1 MSSWTRSP
9 CHPSAC
15 PVLSVSLTE
24 SFLSFKKSLKYNYFW
39 NKYLK
44 DRDHILFHF
53 EFLAILLCTTN
64 TQQLFTDWLNDYM
77 ENEFPTLQ
85 NDLLVILLGAR
96 KMLNLCFSIN
106 CKQGYLNILFPKNIL
121 KVNQANTCLNG
132 SILTIHTCVSL
143 SYFSLHLTLRRPFI
157 WLPISSACGSG
168 WHTAAPVTSA
178 ATVAAIGLLLTVICY

>member
-1 MSSWTRSP
+1 MRLEEMWSVGRTLKRWLVIDNCNISTILD
-9 CHPSAC
+9 PSRCQAEPDPHVIPL
-15 PVLSVSLTE
+15 PVLSSVSLTE

-39 NKYLK
+39 NKFLK

-53 EFLAILLCTTN
+53 EFLATPLCTTN

-106 CKQGYLNILFPKNIL
+106 CKQGYLNISKKYPKS
-121 KVNQANTCLNG
+121 KPSQ
-132 SILTIHTCVSL
+132 HM
-143 SYFSLHLTLRRPFI
+143 P
-157 WLPISSACGSG
+157 
-168 WHTAAPVTSA
+168 
-178 ATVAAIGLLLTVICY
+178 